1 MRRKERLVAY
11 IQEAVDPEFNPDQ
24 QRLMEI
30 LDSVS
35 LLQFI
40 MFIDQELGI
49 TLDLS
54 GLGIEMFTTVDTVVQ
69 ALEELSPESKE
80 EG

>member
-1 MRRKERLVAY
+1 MRRREKLVAY
-11 IQEAVDPEFNPDQ
+11 VRETVDPEFDPDG
-24 QRLMEI
+24 QRLTEV

-35 LLQFI
+35 LLQLI

-54 GLGIEMFTTVDTVVQ
+54 GLSIEMFTTVDTVVQ
-69 ALEELSPESKE
+69 GLEQLSPEE
-80 EG
+80 PAA

>member
-1 MRRKERLVAY
+1 MTRRERLVAY
-11 IQEAVDPEFNPDQ
+11 IQEAVDPEFNPDH

-40 MFIDQELGI
+40 LFIDQELGI
-49 TLDLS
+49 PLDLS
-54 GLGIEMFTTVDTVVQ
+54 SLGIEMFTTIDTVVQ
-69 ALEELSPESKE
+69 ALEELSPE
-80 EG
+80 GAA

>member
-1 MRRKERLVAY
+1 MTRRERLAAY
-11 IQEAVDPEFNPDQ
+11 VRESVDPEFNPDQ
-24 QRLMEI
+24 QRLTEI
-30 LDSVS
+30 MDSVS

-54 GLGIEMFTTVDTVVQ
+54 GLGIEMFTTIDTVVQ
-69 ALEELSPESKE
+69 TLEEMSPE
-80 EG
+80 GPAA

>member
-1 MRRKERLVAY
+1 MSRRERLVAY
-11 IQEAVDPEFNPDQ
+11 VRETVDREFDPDQ
-24 QRLMEI
+24 QRLIEV

-35 LLQFI
+35 LLQLI

-54 GLGIEMFTTVDTVVQ
+54 SLGVEMFTTIDTVVQ
-69 ALEELSPESKE
+69 VLEETSTEDPAA
-80 EG
+80 

>member
-1 MRRKERLVAY
+1 MSRRERLVAY
-11 IQEAVDPEFNPDQ
+11 VRETIDPEFDPDRQ
-24 QRLMEI
+24 QLMEL

-49 TLDLS
+49 TLDMSALRV
-54 GLGIEMFTTVDTVVQ
+54 EMFTTIDTVV
-69 ALEELSPESKE
+69 AGLEAHDAE
-80 EG
+80 EPAA

>member
-1 MRRKERLVAY
+1 MAY
-11 IQEAVDPEFNPDQ
+11 VRETVDQEFDPDGQ
-24 QRLMEI
+24 QLTQI

-35 LLQFI
+35 LLQLI

-54 GLGIEMFTTVDTVVQ
+54 LPAAAHF
-69 ALEELSPESKE
+69 
-80 EG
+80 